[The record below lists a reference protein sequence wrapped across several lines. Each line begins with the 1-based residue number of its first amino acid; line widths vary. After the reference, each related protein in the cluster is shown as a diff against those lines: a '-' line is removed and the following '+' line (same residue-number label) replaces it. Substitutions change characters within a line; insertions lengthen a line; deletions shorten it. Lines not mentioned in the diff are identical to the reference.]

1 MSRPLVSVIVPVYF
15 NAGSLPSLAE
25 RLRAIAGAGSTDFDV
40 EVLFVDD
47 GSGDASW
54 ERIEKIATDWPAAR
68 GVRLTRN
75 FGSQMAI
82 AAGLREARGDAAA
95 VLSADLQEPP
105 ELLPEMV
112 TAWRR
117 GATAVLAVRRSRPEG
132 WTTRAAAGMYYR
144 TLRRLALSEMPS
156 GGFDC
161 FLIGRPA
168 IDFLTENREIH
179 VSLPGLLVWGGFPT
193 TLVPYDRTARAEGHG
208 DGGSRWTL
216 AKKVKYFLDA
226 VISFS
231 YAPLRWMSVLGAV
244 LAVLAFAYAIFLIV
258 YKLVHGQP
266 IQGWSSLMV
275 ALAFFSGVQLL
286 SLGVLGEYVWRTLDA
301 ARSRKGFLVRERT
314 GDTPK
319 DGETLGAK
327 R

>member
-1 MSRPLVSVIVPVYF
+1 MTRPLVSVIVPVYF
-15 NAGSLPSLAE
+15 NAESLPRLAE
-25 RLRAIAGAGSTDFDV
+25 RLRTIAAAADFALEAV
-40 EVLFVDD
+40 FVDD
-47 GSGDASW
+47 GSGDESW
-54 ERIEKIATDWPAAR
+54 ARIQAIAKDWPEAR

-82 AAGLREARGDAAA
+82 AAGLREARGEAAA

-112 TAWRR
+112 AAWRR

-132 WTTRAAAGMYYR
+132 WTSRAAAGMYYR

-161 FLIGRPA
+161 FLIARPA
-168 IDFLTENREIH
+168 IDFLAENREIH
-179 VSLPGLLVWGGFPT
+179 TSLPGLLVWGGFPT
-193 TLVPYDRTARAEGHG
+193 ALVPYDRLAREEGE
-208 DGGSRWTL
+208 SRWTF
-216 AKKVKYFLDA
+216 AKKLKYFLDA

-244 LAVLAFAYAIFLIV
+244 LALIAFAYAVFLVV
-258 YKLVHGQP
+258 YKVVHGQP

-275 ALAFFSGVQLL
+275 AVAFFSGVQLL

-301 ARSRKGFLVRERT
+301 ARARKGFLVRERT
-314 GDTPK
+314 G
-319 DGETLGAK
+319 EE
-327 R
+327 

>member
-15 NAGSLPSLAE
+15 NAESLPRLAE
-25 RLRAIAGAGSTDFDV
+25 RLRAIAAAADFAV
-40 EVLFVDD
+40 EAVFVDD
-47 GSGDASW
+47 GSGDESW
-54 ERIEKIATDWPAAR
+54 ARIQAIAKDWPESR

-105 ELLPEMV
+105 EMV
-112 TAWRR
+112 AAWRR

-132 WTTRAAAGMYYR
+132 WTSRAAADVYYR
-144 TLRRLALSEMPS
+144 TLRRLALSEMPP

-161 FLIGRPA
+161 FLIARPA
-168 IDFLTENREIH
+168 IDFLAENREIH
-179 VSLPGLLVWGGFPT
+179 TSLPGLLVWGGFPT
-193 TLVPYDRTARAEGHG
+193 ALVPYDRLAREEGE
-208 DGGSRWTL
+208 SRWTF
-216 AKKVKYFLDA
+216 AKKIKYFLDA

-244 LAVLAFAYAIFLIV
+244 LALFAFAYAVFLVV
-258 YKLVHGQP
+258 YKIVHGQP

-275 ALAFFSGVQLL
+275 AVAFFSGVQLL

-301 ARSRKGFLVRERT
+301 ARARKGFLVRERT
-314 GDTPK
+314 
-319 DGETLGAK
+319 E
-327 R
+327 

>member
-15 NAGSLPSLAE
+15 NAESLPRLAE
-25 RLRAIAGAGSTDFDV
+25 RLRAIAAAADFAV
-40 EVLFVDD
+40 EAVFVDD
-47 GSGDASW
+47 GSGDESW
-54 ERIEKIATDWPAAR
+54 TRIQAIAKDWPESR

-112 TAWRR
+112 AAWRR

-132 WTTRAAAGMYYR
+132 WTSRAAADVYYR
-144 TLRRLALSEMPS
+144 TLRRLALSEMPP

-161 FLIGRPA
+161 FLIARPA
-168 IDFLTENREIH
+168 IDFLAENREIH
-179 VSLPGLLVWGGFPT
+179 TSLPGLLVWGGFPT
-193 TLVPYDRTARAEGHG
+193 ALVPYDRLAREEGE
-208 DGGSRWTL
+208 SRWTF
-216 AKKVKYFLDA
+216 AKKTKYFLDA

-244 LAVLAFAYAIFLIV
+244 LALFAFAYAVFLVV
-258 YKLVHGQP
+258 YKIVHGQP

-275 ALAFFSGVQLL
+275 AVAFFSGVQLL

-301 ARSRKGFLVRERT
+301 ARARKGFLVRERT
-314 GDTPK
+314 
-319 DGETLGAK
+319 E
-327 R
+327 